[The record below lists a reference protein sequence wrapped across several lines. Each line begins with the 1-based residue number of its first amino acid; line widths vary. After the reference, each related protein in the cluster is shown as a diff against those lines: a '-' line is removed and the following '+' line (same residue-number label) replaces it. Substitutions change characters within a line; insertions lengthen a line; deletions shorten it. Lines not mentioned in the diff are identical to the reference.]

1 MAGVLAV
8 APTCMGLCRA
18 VPLMQVRKANMPQT
32 VFAEMMNREGNP
44 TLLDITSLDQGFY
57 LAAGIVPNCRY
68 FADNNLQTKE
78 KKEAI
83 ASYLAEGKTQF
94 VVTRYADPGER
105 YALIAEADGVFDLN
119 DMRHYKLYER
129 IEENDGFY
137 PEKEYDMDTR
147 ISEKELRAF
156 MERAYEK
163 EGFEQEEARRI
174 ADVLMQADLFG
185 IESHGAQ
192 RMMYYHQNIKSGSVD
207 VRARA
212 EVVRETPVSALLDGH
227 FAMGHLT
234 AAKAMNIAI
243 EKAQKTGIGMVVVR
257 NSSHYGIAGYY
268 PLMAEREGLAAF
280 SMTNTGPIMVP
291 TFGRE
296 MMLGTNPMA
305 FCMPADPYPFWFDA
319 STTVV
324 TLGKV
329 EVYNKRGK
337 PMPEGWTIDG
347 EGRPCSD
354 AHRMNQSIL
363 AGELGGILPLGGEGE
378 TTSGHK
384 GYGLAIMVEALTG
397 VLAQGMLSPEMC
409 GAHGDHTSHF
419 FMAFDPA
426 MFGDPADIRARMSGY
441 LQALRDSEKAPGY
454 ARIYTPGEKAHEAQ
468 KDRLQN
474 GIPVEANTLA
484 ELRRIAAELGIE
496 GV

>member
-1 MAGVLAV
+1 M
-8 APTCMGLCRA
+8 
-18 VPLMQVRKANMPQT
+18 
-32 VFAEMMNREGNP
+32 
-44 TLLDITSLDQGFY
+44 S
-57 LAAGIVPNCRY
+57 
-68 FADNNLQTKE
+68 
-78 KKEAI
+78 
-83 ASYLAEGKTQF
+83 
-94 VVTRYADPGER
+94 
-105 YALIAEADGVFDLN
+105 
-119 DMRHYKLYER
+119 
-129 IEENDGFY
+129 
-137 PEKEYDMDTR
+137 DTR
-147 ISEKELRAF
+147 ISEKALRAF

-163 EGFEQEEARRI
+163 EGFEAEEARQI

-212 EVVRETPVSALLDGH
+212 EVLRETPVSALMDGH

-234 AAKAMNIAI
+234 AAKAMRMAI
-243 EKAQKTGIGMVVVR
+243 KKAKTAGIGMVAVR

-347 EGRPCSD
+347 AGQPCSD
-354 AHRMNQSIL
+354 AHRMNESIL
-363 AGELGGILPLGGEGE
+363 SGGLGGILP
-378 TTSGHK
+378 
-384 GYGLAIMVEALTG
+384 
-397 VLAQGMLSPEMC
+397 
-409 GAHGDHTSHF
+409 
-419 FMAFDPA
+419 
-426 MFGDPADIRARMSGY
+426 
-441 LQALRDSEKAPGY
+441 
-454 ARIYTPGEKAHEAQ
+454 
-468 KDRLQN
+468 
-474 GIPVEANTLA
+474 
-484 ELRRIAAELGIE
+484 
-496 GV
+496 

>member
-1 MAGVLAV
+1 MNQEKSLFAAHALLPGGWVQNVLLRWDAQGRFTSV
-8 APTCMGLCRA
+8 QADAEAP
-18 VPLMQVRKANMPQT
+18 
-32 VFAEMMNREGNP
+32 
-44 TLLDITSLDQGFY
+44 QGTTR
-57 LAAGIVPNCRY
+57 AAGPVLPGMPNLHSHAFQRG
-68 FADNNLQTKE
+68 FAGLSEFRGQAQDSFWSWRNLMYRFAARLSPQHL
-78 KKEAI
+78 EAI
-83 ASYLAEGKTQF
+83 ATWLYIEMLEAGYTSVCEFHYLHHQPDGQP
-94 VVTRYADPGER
+94 YAPDSELSL
-105 YALIAEADGVFDLN
+105 AL
-119 DMRHYKLYER
+119 
-129 IEENDGFY
+129 
-137 PEKEYDMDTR
+137 
-147 ISEKELRAF
+147 LRA
-156 MERAYEK
+156 AK
-163 EGFEQEEARRI
+163 
-174 ADVLMQADLFG
+174 
-185 IESHGAQ
+185 
-192 RMMYYHQNIKSGSVD
+192 
-207 VRARA
+207 
-212 EVVRETPVSALLDGH
+212 
-227 FAMGHLT
+227 T
-234 AAKAMNIAI
+234 A
-243 EKAQKTGIGMVVVR
+243 GIGMVVVR

-347 EGRPCSD
+347 AGQPCSD
-354 AHRMNQSIL
+354 AHRMNESIL
-363 AGELGGILPLGGEGE
+363 SGGMGGILPLGGEGE
-378 TTSGHK
+378 RTSGHK

-441 LQALRDSEKAPGY
+441 LQALRESEKAPGY
-454 ARIYTPGEKAHEAQ
+454 PRIYTPGENAHV
-468 KDRLQN
+468 R
-474 GIPVEANTLA
+474 
-484 ELRRIAAELGIE
+484 
-496 GV
+496 